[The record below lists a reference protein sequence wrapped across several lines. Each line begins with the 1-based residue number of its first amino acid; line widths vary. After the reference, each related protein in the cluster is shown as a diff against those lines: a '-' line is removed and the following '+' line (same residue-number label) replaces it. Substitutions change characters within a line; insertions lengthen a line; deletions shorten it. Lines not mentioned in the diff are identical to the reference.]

1 MFISRC
7 EFRITTISVFLF
19 VTATTL
25 VHADFPPPTTSLRAR
40 QALTSGALDQDPA
53 HPGSQSGHE
62 SVTAL
67 PILLKQMGC
76 APREITR
83 PKGSYLFS
91 VRNLSGQRQV
101 VLHLVRENGQRLH
114 EKQLRDRGR
123 WKQLVYL
130 TPGTYFLREANHPDW
145 SCKITITP
153 Q

>member
-1 MFISRC
+1 MFISTSK
-7 EFRITTISVFLF
+7 FRITTISMVLF
-19 VTATTL
+19 VFATAF
-25 VHADFPPPTTSLRAR
+25 VHAEFPQPTTSFRGR
-40 QALTSGALDQDPA
+40 QAAASGTLAQNPA
-53 HPGSQSGHE
+53 NLSSQSNHE

-83 PKGSYLFS
+83 PKGNYLVS
-91 VRNLSGQRQV
+91 VVNLSGQRQV
-101 VLHLVRENGQRLH
+101 VLQLVRENGQRLH

-123 WKQLVYL
+123 WKQLVHL
-130 TPGTYFLREANHPDW
+130 TPGTYFLREVNHPDR